1 MIALLCGRVASAAEH
16 CPAYVRSSV
25 GGDYNDPVD
34 RIGLP
39 TVEGAHFTSQVED
52 LVRGDSGYL
61 GTDIA
66 YTLEHFPNHPRALS
80 AMAQLALRQKSTRAK
95 GARYSV
101 SCYFDRAMRFRP
113 ADARVRS
120 LLGAYLLAL
129 KQDDAALVQ
138 FEASVRLA
146 PGDAVAHYN
155 LGLLYERRK
164 DYPKA
169 REAAHAAYGMDFPL
183 PGLKNKLKAAGQWQ
197 D

>member
-1 MIALLCGRVASAAEH
+1 
-16 CPAYVRSSV
+16 
-25 GGDYNDPVD
+25 
-34 RIGLP
+34 
-39 TVEGAHFTSQVED
+39 
-52 LVRGDSGYL
+52 
-61 GTDIA
+61 
-66 YTLEHFPNHPRALS
+66 
-80 AMAQLALRQKSTRAK
+80 
-95 GARYSV
+95 
-101 SCYFDRAMRFRP
+101 MRFRP

-169 REAAHAAYGMDFPL
+169 REAARAAYGMDFPL